1 MAIKHIPVQSKHPN
15 RIRASK
21 SDRIFYT
28 VNGVLLVLIFLITA
42 YPMYLVVI
50 SSVSDPTMVHQG
62 KVLLIPRGFTLL
74 GYERTL
80 SHRDLLMSY
89 WNTIKYT
96 VVGVAV
102 NLAFTLPAAYA
113 LSVKKL
119 YGRRPLMFLVTF
131 SMYFSCGMI
140 PNYLLIKSLG
150 LLNKFWV
157 MILPGA
163 VSAYNLIV
171 ARSFI
176 ESNIPDELYEAAQ
189 LDGCGRIRFFA
200 KIVLPLSST
209 LIAILALFYG
219 VGHWNSYMSALLYI
233 QDRDLFPLQVILRE
247 ILATTR
253 FSPEDFVDPDIQAVL
268 EQMAESM
275 RYSMLLFTSLP
286 VLAIYPFL
294 QKYFVKGITIGSV
307 KG

>member
-1 MAIKHIPVQSKHPN
+1 MAKKVQTNNIK
-15 RIRASK
+15 AS
-21 SDRIFYT
+21 SQDRIFYFI
-28 VNGVLLVLIFLITA
+28 NGILLAFVFAVTA
-42 YPMYLVVI
+42 YPLYLVVI
-50 SSVSDPTMVHQG
+50 SSFSDPTLVHQG
-62 KVLLIPRGFTLL
+62 KVLLLPQGFTVL
-74 GYERTL
+74 GYERTFA
-80 SHRDLLMSY
+80 HKDLLRGY
-89 WNTIKYT
+89 WNTIQYT
-96 VVGVAV
+96 LVGVAV

-119 YGRRPLMFLVTF
+119 FARRPILFLVTF
-131 SMYFSCGMI
+131 SMYFSCGII

-150 LLNKFWV
+150 LLNSFWV

-176 ESNIPDELYEAAQ
+176 ESNVPDELYEAAQ

-200 KIVLPLSST
+200 KIVLPLSTT

-233 QDRDLFPLQVILRE
+233 QDRKLFPLQVILRD
-247 ILATTR
+247 ILMSAR
-253 FSPEDFVDPDIQAVL
+253 FSPEDFVDPEIQQVL
-268 EQMAESM
+268 EQLAESM
-275 RYSMLLFTSLP
+275 RYSMLIFTSLP
-286 VLAIYPFL
+286 VLAVYPFL

>member
-1 MAIKHIPVQSKHPN
+1 MAKKNQTNKIK
-15 RIRASK
+15 ASA
-21 SDRIFYT
+21 SDRVFYT
-28 VNGVLLVLIFLITA
+28 INGILLVFVFAITA
-42 YPMYLVVI
+42 YPLYLVVI
-50 SSVSDPTMVHQG
+50 SSFSNPTMVHQG
-62 KVLLIPRGFTLL
+62 KVLLFPQGFTLL
-74 GYERTL
+74 GYERTFA
-80 SHRDLLMSY
+80 HKDLLNGY

-96 VVGVAV
+96 LVGVAV

-119 YGRRPLMFLVTF
+119 YARRPILFLVTF
-131 SMYFSCGMI
+131 SMYFSCGII

-150 LLNKFWV
+150 LLNSFWV

-176 ESNIPDELYEAAQ
+176 ESNVPDELYEAAQ
-189 LDGCGRIRFFA
+189 LDGCGRIRFFL
-200 KIVLPLSST
+200 KIVLPLSTT

-233 QDRDLFPLQVILRE
+233 QDRKLFPLQVILRD
-247 ILATTR
+247 ILMSAR
-253 FSPEDFVDPDIQAVL
+253 FSPEDFLDPEIQQVL
-268 EQMAESM
+268 EQLAESM
-275 RYSMLLFTSLP
+275 RYSMLIFTSLP

>member
-1 MAIKHIPVQSKHPN
+1 MAIKQFLSPSRQSN
-15 RIRASK
+15 RIKPSG
-21 SDRIFYT
+21 SDRVFYI
-28 VNGVLLVLIFLITA
+28 VNGILLMFIFLITL
-42 YPMYLVVI
+42 YPIYLVVI
-50 SSVSDPTMVHQG
+50 CSFSDPIAVHQG
-62 KVLLIPRGFTLL
+62 KVLLLPKGITFL

-80 SHRDLLMSY
+80 AHKDLLMSY

-102 NLAFTLPAAYA
+102 NLAFTMPAAYA

-119 YGRRPLMFLVTF
+119 SGRRAISFLVTF

-150 LLNKFWV
+150 LLNSFWV

-176 ESNIPDELYEAAQ
+176 ESNVPDELYEAAQ
-189 LDGCGRIRFFA
+189 LDGCGRIRFFL
-200 KIVLPLSST
+200 KIVVPLSST

-219 VGHWNSYMSALLYI
+219 VGHWNSYMNALLYL
-233 QDRDLFPLQVILRE
+233 QDRDLMPLQVVLRE
-247 ILATTR
+247 ILNTTR
-253 FSPEDFVDPDIQAVL
+253 FSPEDFVDPEILDML
-268 EQMAESM
+268 NQMAESM
-275 RYSMLLFTSLP
+275 RYSILIFTTLP
-286 VLAIYPFL
+286 VLAVYPFL

>member
-1 MAIKHIPVQSKHPN
+1 
-15 RIRASK
+15 
-21 SDRIFYT
+21 
-28 VNGVLLVLIFLITA
+28 
-42 YPMYLVVI
+42 
-50 SSVSDPTMVHQG
+50 
-62 KVLLIPRGFTLL
+62 
-74 GYERTL
+74 
-80 SHRDLLMSY
+80 
-89 WNTIKYT
+89 
-96 VVGVAV
+96 
-102 NLAFTLPAAYA
+102 
-113 LSVKKL
+113 
-119 YGRRPLMFLVTF
+119 
-131 SMYFSCGMI
+131 
-140 PNYLLIKSLG
+140 
-150 LLNKFWV
+150 